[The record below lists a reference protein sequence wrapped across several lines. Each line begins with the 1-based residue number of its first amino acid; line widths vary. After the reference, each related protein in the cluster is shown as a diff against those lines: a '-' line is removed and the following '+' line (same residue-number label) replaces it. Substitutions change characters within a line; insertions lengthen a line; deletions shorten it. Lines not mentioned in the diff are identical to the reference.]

1 MNLPEPRPGL
11 VVCYSYLWWDE
22 ARQGQEEGRKDRPC
36 VVILAVRAVGAET
49 RVTVAPITHSP
60 PTSTSDAVAIPAATK
75 IRLGLDDLPSWIV
88 TNDLNSFSWPGVDLR
103 PVRRGAK
110 RCDFGVLP
118 TALLAEVRNRVLAT
132 VRVGHARLTPRSE

>member
-22 ARQGQEEGRKDRPC
+22 ARQGREEGRKDRPC
-36 VVILAVRAVGAET
+36 VVVLVVRAVGDET

-60 PTSTSDAVAIPAATK
+60 PTSLLEAVVLSAATK
-75 IRLGLDDLPSWIV
+75 VRLGLDERPSWIV

-103 PVRRGAK
+103 PVRRGTK

-118 TALLAEVRNRVLAT
+118 TSLLAEVRDRVLA
-132 VRVGHARLTPRSE
+132 VARAGHARLTPRSE